1 MRIQLPSSIKGE
13 FFRNVFTLISG
24 TTLAQIISLAIYPV
38 LSRMY
43 TPDDFGI
50 FALFMSILT
59 ITNMIATAKYELA
72 ILMPGKNE
80 DGLNLVGLSAAIT
93 VLVSMVLM
101 VPVILLNRKLA
112 AMLGNENIAFW
123 LYLIPV
129 STFLNGL
136 YQSLNYWSIRNKRF
150 RNITA
155 ANVSQSL
162 SNSAVKLGAG
172 ALVAGPFG
180 LIAGAIIGQLTGFLA
195 FLLNFMRKDR
205 AKLDWIRQS
214 RMKSL
219 AGEYYRFPK
228 YNMLLGINNSFS
240 GSLPVFVITAWFST
254 AVAGL
259 YSFGLTMIFRP
270 MNLVTTALS
279 QVFSQRVISKVNG
292 SQPILDDVRR
302 LFIRMLQ
309 FSVLPFGLVAV
320 FAPSIFK
327 VVFGPEW
334 QDAGEYTRIL
344 IPWLFAVFLSAPFA
358 FLPDLFKKQGTALLI
373 DLVKLLLRASALFA
387 GVYFGDIFV
396 TLILLSGLSFAV
408 IVYQITWYF
417 KLAKR
422 QSRKVKDKSEKT
434 HEANGPGIWDRTSQE
449 TGSFPGME

>member
-72 ILMPGKNE
+72 ILMPGKDE

-434 HEANGPGIWDRTSQE
+434 KEANGPGIWSRPSQE

>member
-72 ILMPGKNE
+72 ILMPGKDE